1 MNDERPMIKPEE
13 SDAAK
18 RMMDAINIHVQ
29 ASRASGR
36 EKPGWVAIRLSDGT
50 SPTGDLYDSRSDAV
64 RYHGHDSYV
73 FYVKVGKDT
82 IGFREALLVLQQ
94 NRQARNMGV
103 VFQREQ
109 VVMPNLS
116 ELLTPYLPRT
126 LEGLRNDE

>member
-1 MNDERPMIKPEE
+1 MNDERPKITTEE

-18 RMMDAINIHVQ
+18 RMMDSINIHVQ

-36 EKPGWVAIRLSDGT
+36 EKPGWVAIRLSDGK
-50 SPTGDLYDSRSDAV
+50 SPTGDLYDNRSDAI
-64 RYHGHDSYV
+64 RYHGHDSNV

-94 NRQARNMGV
+94 NRQARKAGV

-109 VVMPNLS
+109 VVMPNLT
-116 ELLTPYLPRT
+116 ELLAPYLPRT
-126 LEGLRNDE
+126 MEGLRNDE